1 MDGKSDTRIHSGTD
15 ARIAAHVHAWEA
27 ATSMRRRVPLGTQ
40 PFVTISRE
48 FGCGAYLV
56 AQRLVELLNERFRP
70 SIPWLAY
77 GRDVMEP
84 VAQDLHLHREIVES
98 ITERRRGEIAELLD
112 SVLNRKVDEALVV
125 RKLAEVIRSL
135 AMHGQVVLV
144 GRGGYLITADLKTGL
159 HVRLVAPRE
168 WRIHHVATERGLT
181 PVDAA
186 KFVERSEAERAR
198 FLQTFFVRDRSTP
211 VRFDL
216 IIDCSRFSRDQVAE
230 LILGALELRFGRT
243 LAASSRDAS

>member
-1 MDGKSDTRIHSGTD
+1 MYGRSHVRIRSETD
-15 ARIAAHVHAWEA
+15 ARIGAHFHAWEA
-27 ATSMRRRVPLGTQ
+27 ATSMRRRIPLETQ

-48 FGCGAYLV
+48 FGCGAYSQ
-56 AQRLVELLNERFRP
+56 AQRLVQLLNERFRP

-77 GRDVMEP
+77 GRDILEP

-98 ITERRRGEIAELLD
+98 ITERRRGELAELLD

-144 GRGGYLITADLKTGL
+144 GRGGYLIASDLKTGL
-159 HVRLVAPRE
+159 HIRLVAPRE
-168 WRIHHVATERGLT
+168 WRIHHVATERNLSHAE
-181 PVDAA
+181 AA
-186 KFVERSEAERAR
+186 KLVEKSEAERAH
-198 FLQTFFVRDRSTP
+198 FLQTFFVRDTSTP

-216 IIDCSRFSRDQVAE
+216 VIDCSRFNKDQIAE
-230 LILGALELRFGRT
+230 IILGALELRFGQT
-243 LAASSRDAS
+243 LAASNRDAG

>member
-1 MDGKSDTRIHSGTD
+1 
-15 ARIAAHVHAWEA
+15 
-27 ATSMRRRVPLGTQ
+27 
-40 PFVTISRE
+40 
-48 FGCGAYLV
+48 
-56 AQRLVELLNERFRP
+56 
-70 SIPWLAY
+70 
-77 GRDVMEP
+77 MEP

-144 GRGGYLITADLKTGL
+144 GRGGYLITSDLKTGL

-168 WRIHHVATERGLT
+168 WRIHHVGAERNLSHAEAATL
-181 PVDAA
+181 
-186 KFVERSEAERAR
+186 VEKSEAERAR

-216 IIDCSRFSRDQVAE
+216 VIDCSRFNKDQIAE
-230 LILGALELRFGRT
+230 IILGALELRFGQT
-243 LAASSRDAS
+243 LAASNRDAS

>member
-1 MDGKSDTRIHSGTD
+1 MDGRSDTRIHSGTD

-27 ATSMRRRVPLGTQ
+27 ATGMRRRVPLGTQ

-48 FGCGAYLV
+48 FGCGAYWV
-56 AQRLVELLNERFRP
+56 AQRLVELLNERFQS

-77 GRDVMEP
+77 GRDLMEP

-144 GRGGYLITADLKTGL
+144 GRGGYLITPDLKTGL

-168 WRIHHVATERGLT
+168 WRIHHVAAERNLSHAE
-181 PVDAA
+181 AA
-186 KFVERSEAERAR
+186 KLVDKSEAERAR

-216 IIDCSRFSRDQVAE
+216 VIDCSRFNKDQIAE
-230 LILGALELRFGRT
+230 IILGALELRFGET
-243 LAASSRDAS
+243 LAASNRDAS